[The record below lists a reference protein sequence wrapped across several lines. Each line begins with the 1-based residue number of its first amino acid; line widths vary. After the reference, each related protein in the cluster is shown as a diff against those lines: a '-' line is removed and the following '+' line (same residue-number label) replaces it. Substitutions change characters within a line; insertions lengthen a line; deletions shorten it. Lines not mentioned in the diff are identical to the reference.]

1 MDKSITNATTGTR
14 HHVLPQQ
21 WNKLRELL
29 KDKEDKDDKA
39 A

>member
-1 MDKSITNATTGTR
+1 MDKRISKATTETQR
-14 HHVLPQQ
+14 HVLPQQ